1 MEVGNIHNLKKHQN
15 GELLFEAKHLIINSN
30 SVVGIIGNNGA
41 GKTTLF
47 RILNQQDLDFDGTF
61 KLQGNVEYV
70 PQINDMNGES
80 GGEMTKR
87 LISESIAR
95 RPNVLMLDEPTTH
108 LDVTQRLW
116 LEKIIKT
123 FRGTVILISHN
134 RQLLQNVCDVIW
146 EFKSNEVSEYT
157 GGYENYL
164 VMTNSKNET
173 DLKRYTE
180 NRKEKARLK
189 KQAEQQQNRANNIKK
204 ANPNKLSHG
213 DRHVI
218 SVVDSAQSSLSR
230 AGKNILKR
238 ADQLDDVQKP
248 FEQKKLKLQNTHLPI
263 VGKPLLKVMELDVV
277 VAGRNLIQKASLQV
291 KTGDKIAI
299 VGPNG
304 DGKSSFIR
312 AVLQDNKAVTRA
324 QNLKVGISNQDL
336 KTLQIEQTALENV
349 LIDSSE
355 NEQVARDFLGAM
367 GIRRDKVNQVVGT
380 MSGGE
385 QLRVMLVKALLTD
398 APLLVL
404 DEPTNYLDIR
414 AIEALTEYLQVT
426 TQAVLLISHDENFV
440 DDVANVK
447 YEILNQKLQLV

>member
-1 MEVGNIHNLKKHQN
+1 
-15 GELLFEAKHLIINSN
+15 
-30 SVVGIIGNNGA
+30 
-41 GKTTLF
+41 
-47 RILNQQDLDFDGTF
+47 
-61 KLQGNVEYV
+61 
-70 PQINDMNGES
+70 
-80 GGEMTKR
+80 MTKR
-87 LISESIAR
+87 LISEAIAH
-95 RPNVLMLDEPTTH
+95 RPDVLMLDEPTTH
-108 LDVTQRLW
+108 LDITQRLW

-146 EFKSNEVSEYT
+146 EFKANEILEYA

-164 VMTNSKNET
+164 AMTNSKNET

-189 KQAEQQQNRANNIKK
+189 KQAQQQQNRANNIKK
-204 ANPNKLSHG
+204 SNPNKLSHG

-230 AGKNILKR
+230 AGKNISKR

-248 FEQKKLKLQNTHLPI
+248 FEQKKLKLQNTNLPVI
-263 VGKPLLKVMELDVV
+263 GKPLLKAMELDVV
-277 VAGRNLIQKASLQV
+277 VAGRTLIQKASLQV

-304 DGKSSFIR
+304 AGKSSFIHS
-312 AVLQDNKAVTRA
+312 VLQDNKAVTRA

-349 LIDSSE
+349 MIDSSE

-367 GIRRDKVNQVVGT
+367 GIRLAKVNQVVGT

-426 TQAVLLISHDENFV
+426 TQAVLLISHDEQFV
-440 DDVANVK
+440 DDVAKVK
-447 YEILNQKLQLV
+447 CEILHEKLQLV